1 MAAAGHFQTAWGSIR
16 ESASPGH
23 WSDEHA
29 PSQRRRGTVEMPDE
43 EAKSFLRDGWVRV
56 SDDVELRQT
65 RDYAYDLCFC
75 LTATPSFS
83 NSSRQRASMQ
93 IVNI

>member
-1 MAAAGHFQTAWGSIR
+1 MLHLNVAA
-16 ESASPGH
+16 
-23 WSDEHA
+23 D
-29 PSQRRRGTVEMPDE
+29 GTVEMPDE

-65 RDYAYDLCFC
+65 GDYEYDLRFC

-93 IVNI
+93 IVNV